1 MKKFFKILG
10 GVLGVVVLAV
20 VGFIVWVQARGIP
33 TYDKP
38 PTPTTAVA
46 ATPERLAM
54 GRSLVLASCV
64 DCHMNKQTNTLS
76 GHQMLDVPQ
85 EFGKLYSANI
95 TQDKDHGIGN
105 WTDGEVIA
113 LLRTGIGRDGRYRII
128 MPHFVHMSDE
138 DVNSIVAFLRSDH
151 QWVQADPTTTPA
163 QEPSLLVK
171 TLVNTVMKPTPM
183 PAQPVVAPAPTDQL
197 AYGRY
202 LIVGRYQCYECHS
215 KDFKTN
221 NALEPEK
228 SEGYLGGGN
237 HLLNEQGR
245 DIVSRNITGDPETG
259 IGDWTAGQFQQAVKF
274 GMSPNGPLSAPM
286 PKYSTMSDEDAA
298 AIYAYLQS
306 IPKIK
311 NATPEDKGAVA
322 AK

>member
-1 MKKFFKILG
+1 MKKFFK
-10 GVLGVVVLAV
+10 VLGTALGIVVLAV
-20 VGFIVWVQARGIP
+20 VGFVVWVQARGIP
-33 TYDKP
+33 SYEKP
-38 PTPTTAVA
+38 PTPTMAVA
-46 ATPERLAM
+46 ATPERLEM
-54 GRSLVLASCV
+54 GRSLVLASCT
-64 DCHMNKQTNTLS
+64 DCHLNKQTNRLS
-76 GHQMLDVPQ
+76 GQQMLDVPQ

-105 WTDGEVIA
+105 WTDGEVIT

-151 QWVQADPTTTPA
+151 SWVKADPAPTHA

-171 TLVNTVMKPTPM
+171 ALANTVMKPTPM
-183 PAQPVVAPAPTDQL
+183 PTQPVVAPVATDQL

-202 LIVGRYQCYECHS
+202 LIVGRYQCYDCHS

-237 HLLNEQGR
+237 HFLDANGK
-245 DIVSRNITGDPETG
+245 DIVSRNLTGDPETG
-259 IGDWTAGQFQQAVKF
+259 IGHWNAGDFSKAVKF
-274 GMSPNGPLSAPM
+274 GMSPNGPLRAPM

-298 AIYAYLQS
+298 AIFAYLQT

-311 NATPEDKGAVA
+311 NATPEDQGTVAV
-322 AK
+322 K

>member
-20 VGFIVWVQARGIP
+20 IGFVVWVQARGIP

-38 PTPTTAVA
+38 TASTVAVA
-46 ATPERLAM
+46 ATPERLEL
-54 GRSLVLASCV
+54 GRSLVLASCN
-64 DCHMNKQTNTLS
+64 DCHMNKKNNKLS
-76 GHQMLDVPQ
+76 GQQMLDTPK
-85 EFGKLYSANI
+85 EFGSLYSANI

-138 DVNSIVAFLRSDH
+138 DVNSVVAFLRSDH
-151 QWVQADPTTTPA
+151 QWVQADATPTHA

-183 PAQPVVAPAPTDQL
+183 PTKAVVAPAPTDQL

-202 LIVGRYQCYECHS
+202 LVVGRYQCFECHS
-215 KDFKTN
+215 KSFETN

-237 HLLNEQGR
+237 HLLDVNGV
-245 DIVSRNITGDPETG
+245 DIVSRNLTGDSGTG
-259 IGDWTAGQFQQAVKF
+259 IGDWNAGDFTKAVKF
-274 GMSPNGPLSAPM
+274 GMSPNGPLHAPM
-286 PKYSTMSDEDAA
+286 PKYSTMSDGDAA
-298 AIYAYLQS
+298 AIFAYLQS

-322 AK
+322 VQ